1 MERKDKSAMLIDF
14 ESSTLT
20 TSYAYSLLT
29 TLTGIDR
36 IPHDSDGIAELEWR
50 ISGLRQQE
58 IG

>member
-1 MERKDKSAMLIDF
+1 MLTDF